1 MVCNNNAL
9 QSIGYGKIDPV
20 NKTSTTHT
28 AITDQAGLSHI
39 NTKNFKQK
47 EVQNQLNPILINDFN
62 KEQALK
68 ELNAQVTITQA
79 FDTERRAIRS
89 EFAKKAEDYRKKA
102 KDLVDDNPRKAELET
117 KAKQI
122 DDNLR
127 IFDGITSALYAPN
140 SNGIIGDTVRA
151 ASPQLAY
158 QIGQEFKRKDQEGSA
173 QHLLAHAILG
183 AAVSYA
189 TGNNITT
196 GVLSGAT
203 SEAVAPALANYLYG
217 TNEPSE
223 LNQEQKDTI
232 VSILNLATVTTA
244 YTATDGNT
252 TDAMSAAEIG
262 KVGVE
267 NNQIEEIR
275 LEIMREHELRSND
288 PEWDKAF
295 REAEWK
301 QLVILNEA
309 AKFVISPY
317 GAGVDYYN
325 TENLSE
331 KALAIAS
338 AIPAERAA
346 TKGYGLAK
354 KLFEEAAALY
364 KSNKLTSAG
373 KKVEQA
379 VVELQRGRTN
389 QWSQL
394 ANKPQANS
402 IYRFD
407 NGFQY
412 TTDAQKRVKE
422 VSADLRIDP
431 WNRNAYQQ
439 RIAGGLCRQ
448 ESDCGGHLIASIF
461 GGPGEAINLVPMD
474 AKLNGAGGEW
484 YKLEQQ
490 WKKTLQAGGKVQV
503 KIQPIYSGNSKRPE
517 SFVINQ
523 VINDVKL
530 DSQTLKNTSTG
541 N

>member
-1 MVCNNNAL
+1 M
-9 QSIGYGKIDPV
+9 
-20 NKTSTTHT
+20 
-28 AITDQAGLSHI
+28 
-39 NTKNFKQK
+39 
-47 EVQNQLNPILINDFN
+47 PIVSVKSL
-62 KEQALK
+62 
-68 ELNAQVTITQA
+68 
-79 FDTERRAIRS
+79 
-89 EFAKKAEDYRKKA
+89 
-102 KDLVDDNPRKAELET
+102 
-117 KAKQI
+117 
-122 DDNLR
+122 
-127 IFDGITSALYAPN
+127 
-140 SNGIIGDTVRA
+140 
-151 ASPQLAY
+151 
-158 QIGQEFKRKDQEGSA
+158 KRKDQEGSA
-173 QHLLAHAILG
+173 QHLLAHAVLG

-189 TGNNITT
+189 TDNNITT
-196 GVLSGAT
+196 GALSGAG
-203 SEAVAPALANYLYG
+203 SEAVAPALSDFLFN
-217 TNEPSE
+217 TKDPKE
-223 LNQEQKDTI
+223 LTQEQKDTI
-232 VSILNLATVTTA
+232 VSIITLGTA
-244 YTATDGNT
+244 SIAYG
-252 TDAMSAAEIG
+252 AMGDVSVAVNAVEVG

-325 TENLSE
+325 AENLSE

-439 RIAGGLCRQ
+439 RIAGGSCRQ

>member
-1 MVCNNNAL
+1 M
-9 QSIGYGKIDPV
+9 
-20 NKTSTTHT
+20 
-28 AITDQAGLSHI
+28 
-39 NTKNFKQK
+39 
-47 EVQNQLNPILINDFN
+47 
-62 KEQALK
+62 
-68 ELNAQVTITQA
+68 
-79 FDTERRAIRS
+79 
-89 EFAKKAEDYRKKA
+89 
-102 KDLVDDNPRKAELET
+102 
-117 KAKQI
+117 
-122 DDNLR
+122 
-127 IFDGITSALYAPN
+127 
-140 SNGIIGDTVRA
+140 
-151 ASPQLAY
+151 
-158 QIGQEFKRKDQEGSA
+158 
-173 QHLLAHAILG
+173 
-183 AAVSYA
+183 
-189 TGNNITT
+189 
-196 GVLSGAT
+196 
-203 SEAVAPALANYLYG
+203 
-217 TNEPSE
+217 
-223 LNQEQKDTI
+223 
-232 VSILNLATVTTA
+232 
-244 YTATDGNT
+244 
-252 TDAMSAAEIG
+252 
-262 KVGVE
+262 GVE

-325 TENLSE
+325 AENLSE

-439 RIAGGLCRQ
+439 RIAGGSCRQ